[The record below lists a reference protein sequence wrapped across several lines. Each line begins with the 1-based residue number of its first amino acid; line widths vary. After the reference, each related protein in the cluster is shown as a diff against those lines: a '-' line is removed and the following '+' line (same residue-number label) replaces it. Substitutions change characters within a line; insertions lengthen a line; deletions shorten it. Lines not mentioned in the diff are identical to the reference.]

1 MTAPGARW
9 RIAALLFVSLPLLGR
24 SAVAASDAPV
34 HIRTEA
40 SAPRIERPYKAY
52 YLGAGELDALVAQF
66 CSEEGGYQT
75 CEGRFYEGYVRLSAT
90 EDVHSRFAAW
100 LKVHDVPPPTQV
112 FHVHLFTADNG
123 SAPAEP
129 IPAALAPVL
138 KDLAGFLPFRS
149 FHLISTGLVRTSRD
163 GRIDLGSEPHFVV
176 DLRFAGDPAGGKP
189 LQIEQFELSRRQMVQ
204 GEGGAM
210 QVANFDVLRTSF
222 SMNVGETVVVGTSK
236 LDGGDKALV
245 VLLTAAK

>member
-1 MTAPGARW
+1 MIALGACW
-9 RIAALLFVSLPLLGR
+9 RTAALLLPSLVLAGSLAHPAR
-24 SAVAASDAPV
+24 AAGAEAAPSRIV
-34 HIRTEA
+34 ERTY
-40 SAPRIERPYKAY
+40 RVY
-52 YLGAGELDALVAQF
+52 YLEPRDLGPLVAQA
-66 CSEEGGYQT
+66 CSEADAPE
-75 CEGRFYEGYVRLSAT
+75 CEHQASVPGQVLLSST
-90 EDVHSRFAAW
+90 EEAHTRFAAL
-100 LKVHDVPPPTQV
+100 LKVRDVPPPTQV
-112 FHVHLFTADNG
+112 FHVHLFTADND
-123 SAPAEP
+123 AQPAER
-129 IPAALAPVL
+129 IPEALAPVL

-189 LQIEQFELSRRQMVQ
+189 LQIEQFELSRRQMVA

>member
-1 MTAPGARW
+1 MISFRTPCRTGAVLIRLLALSCGLAQAAAAVGAETALDREVDRTYRVYYLEARDLGPLVAEACSEVGASNCGHQMAVPGSVHLSAPEAAHARF
-9 RIAALLFVSLPLLGR
+9 AALL
-24 SAVAASDAPV
+24 
-34 HIRTEA
+34 
-40 SAPRIERPYKAY
+40 K
-52 YLGAGELDALVAQF
+52 
-66 CSEEGGYQT
+66 
-75 CEGRFYEGYVRLSAT
+75 VR
-90 EDVHSRFAAW
+90 
-100 LKVHDVPPPTQV
+100 DVPPPTQV
-112 FHVHLFTADNG
+112 FHVHLFTADND
-123 SAPAEP
+123 AQPAER
-129 IPAALAPVL
+129 IPEALAPVL
-138 KDLAGFLPFRS
+138 KDLASFLPFRS

-189 LQIEQFELSRRQMVQ
+189 LQIEAFELSRRQMVA
-204 GEGGAM
+204 GEGGSM

>member
-1 MTAPGARW
+1 MIALGVRFRTAAVVLCSLPLISRAALAGPAAGGEAAPARVVNRTYRVYYLEPRDLGPLVAQACSEAAESECSHQAAVPGQVLLSSTEEAQARF
-9 RIAALLFVSLPLLGR
+9 AALL
-24 SAVAASDAPV
+24 
-34 HIRTEA
+34 
-40 SAPRIERPYKAY
+40 K
-52 YLGAGELDALVAQF
+52 
-66 CSEEGGYQT
+66 
-75 CEGRFYEGYVRLSAT
+75 VR
-90 EDVHSRFAAW
+90 
-100 LKVHDVPPPTQV
+100 DVPPPTQV
-112 FHVHLFTADNG
+112 FHVHLFTADND
-123 SAPAEP
+123 AQAAEK
-129 IPAALAPVL
+129 IPDALAPVL
-138 KDLAGFLPFRS
+138 KDLASFLPFRS

-189 LQIEQFELSRRQMVQ
+189 LQIEQFELSRRQMVA